1 MLLKSSRTFDRR
13 FAGRFAALGVALC
26 TLSLQSALARA
37 DDPPP
42 EDDGAT
48 TASSTAPAAVSGV
61 EIPEAPSPTSPA
73 RAALVVPR
81 LGATVVAAPVSGALT
96 VYDRYQIR
104 EQIVDLFFNDARTF
118 GAYPVV
124 AFETGLPVGVGARVV
139 HRDLFGAGGGLRL
152 AADYGGSSRHR
163 LEGSVSS
170 PSFAAGVLRARLAGG
185 WLRQPSAPFYGIGDQ
200 DLVRPD
206 PTVRDLPGRAPLAVA
221 TSFGQDV
228 VHAVLGVDFD
238 PRGPLFA
245 SITTGYYAREFTESA
260 PGSTV
265 DSGDLG
271 RTDVRFD
278 TATLTGWGQGTKISY
293 SELAVGWDSLATAS
307 SFVPAGAPSTGTK
320 VVLFGGV
327 ARSIELAGGGA
338 PVAYTRYGLD
348 GLRYFDLYN
357 GDRVLILRG
366 RLEGVAGAGD
376 RIPFTDLPRLGGPTL
391 LRGYSR
397 DRLRDRVTLLASA
410 EYRYP
415 VWQNL
420 AGYLFVDG
428 GSVRAGLSDLG
439 GAVSRP
445 RVGGGGGL
453 ELFISGQFGLRG
465 QVAGSSEGLFFQLAL
480 QPVYR
485 LDAQHYRI

>member
-1 MLLKSSRTFDRR
+1 MLLKSSRSFDRR
-13 FAGRFAALGVALC
+13 FAVLGVALC
-26 TLSLQSALARA
+26 TLSLPWAVARA
-37 DDPPP
+37 DEPPP
-42 EDDGAT
+42 KDEGAT
-48 TASSTAPAAVSGV
+48 TAPSTAPAAVSGV
-61 EIPEAPSPTSPA
+61 EIPEAAPPASPA
-73 RAALVVPR
+73 RAALAVPR

-96 VYDRYQIR
+96 VYDRYQVR
-104 EQIVDLFFNDARTF
+104 EQIVDLLFNDARTF

-124 AFETGLPVGVGARVV
+124 ALETGLPVGVGARLV

-163 LEGSVSS
+163 IEGSLSS
-170 PSFAAGVLRARLAGG
+170 PSFAGGVLRTRLAGG
-185 WLRQPSAPFYGIGDQ
+185 WLRQPNAPFYGIGDQ
-200 DLVRPD
+200 DLARPD
-206 PTVRDLPGRAPLAVA
+206 PTVSGLPARAPLAVA
-221 TSFGQDV
+221 TAFGQDV
-228 VHAVLGVDFD
+228 VHAVLGVDID

-245 SITTGYYAREFTESA
+245 SITTGYYARDFKESA
-260 PGSTV
+260 QGTS
-265 DSGDLG
+265 DLG

-278 TATLTGWGQGTKISY
+278 TSTLTGWGQGTKISY
-293 SELAVGWDSLATAS
+293 SELAVGWDSLTTAS

-327 ARSIELAGGGA
+327 ARSLELGGGGA

-366 RLEGVAGAGD
+366 RLEGVAGAAEG
-376 RIPFTDLPRLGGPTL
+376 IPFTDLPRLGGPML

-397 DRLRDRVTLLASA
+397 DRFRDRVTLLASA

-415 VWQNL
+415 IWQNL
-420 AGYLFVDG
+420 AGYLFVDA
-428 GSVRAGLSDLG
+428 GSVRAGLSDLA
-439 GAVSRP
+439 GAGSRP

-453 ELFISGQFGLRG
+453 ELFVSGQFGLRG

>member
-1 MLLKSSRTFDRR
+1 MLKTIRTIDR
-13 FAGRFAALGVALC
+13 RFAALGVALC
-26 TLSLQSALARA
+26 TLSLPSAMARA
-37 DDPPP
+37 DDARP
-42 EDDGAT
+42 DLDGVT
-48 TASSTAPAAVSGV
+48 TASSTAPATVSGV
-61 EIPEAPSPTSPA
+61 EIPETPPATSPA

-81 LGATVVAAPVSGALT
+81 LGATAVAAPVSGALT

-104 EQIVDLFFNDARTF
+104 EQIVDLLFNDARTF

-124 AFETGLPVGVGARVV
+124 ALETGLPVGVGARLL

-163 LEGSVSS
+163 LEGSLSS
-170 PSFAAGVLRARLAGG
+170 PPFAAGVLRARLAGG
-185 WLRQPSAPFYGIGDQ
+185 WLRQPNAPFYGIGDH
-200 DLVRPD
+200 DLARPD
-206 PTVRDLPGRAPLAVA
+206 STVRDLPGRAPLAVA
-221 TSFGQDV
+221 TAFGQDV
-228 VHAVLGVDFD
+228 VHAVLGVDLD
-238 PRGPLFA
+238 PPGPLFA
-245 SITTGYYAREFTESA
+245 SLTTGYYGHAFKESA
-260 PGSTV
+260 LDATV
-265 DSGDLG
+265 DSVDLS
-271 RTDVRFD
+271 RTDLRFD
-278 TATLTGWGQGTKISY
+278 TTTLTGWGQGTKISY

-327 ARSIELAGGGA
+327 ARSVDLAGGGA
-338 PVAYTRYGLD
+338 PVAYTRYGVD

-366 RLEGVAGAGD
+366 RVEGVAGAAD

-397 DRLRDRVTLLASA
+397 DRFRDRVTLLASA

-415 VWQNL
+415 IWQNL

-428 GSVRAGLSDLG
+428 GCVRAGLSDLVG
-439 GAVSRP
+439 TAPRP

-453 ELFISGQFGLRG
+453 ELFVSGQFGLRG

>member
-1 MLLKSSRTFDRR
+1 MLNSKRILDRR
-13 FAGRFAALGVALC
+13 LAALGVALG
-26 TLSLQSALARA
+26 TLCLCSAARA
-37 DDPPP
+37 GDLPP
-42 EDDGAT
+42 EDEAAT
-48 TASSTAPAAVSGV
+48 IALSTATAAISGV
-61 EIPEAPSPTSPA
+61 EIPETPPPTSPA

-81 LGATVVAAPVSGALT
+81 LGATAVTAPVSGALT
-96 VYDRYQIR
+96 VYDRYEIR
-104 EQIVDLFFNDARTF
+104 EQIVDLLFNDARTF

-124 AFETGLPVGVGARVV
+124 ALETGLPVGVGARVI

-185 WLRQPSAPFYGIGDQ
+185 WLRQPNAPFYGIGDQ
-200 DLVRPD
+200 DLARPD
-206 PTVRDLPGRAPLAVA
+206 STVRDLPARAPLALA
-221 TSFGQDV
+221 TAFGQDV
-228 VHAVLGVDFD
+228 VHAVLGADVNL
-238 PRGPLFA
+238 PGPLFA
-245 SITTGYYAREFTESA
+245 SITTGYHARAFRASA
-260 PGSTV
+260 A
-265 DSGDLG
+265 DSMDLG

-278 TATLTGWGQGTKISY
+278 TTTLTGWGQGTKISY
-293 SELAVGWDSLATAS
+293 SELAIGWDSLATAS
-307 SFVPAGAPSTGTK
+307 GFVPTGAPSTGTK
-320 VVLFGGV
+320 VVLFGGL
-327 ARSIELAGGGA
+327 ARSVELAGGGTS
-338 PVAYTRYGLD
+338 VAYTRYGLD

-397 DRLRDRVTLLASA
+397 DRFRDRVTLLASA

-415 VWQNL
+415 IWKDL
-420 AGYLFVDG
+420 AGYLFVD
-428 GSVRAGLSDLG
+428 AGRVYAALSDLG
-439 GAVSRP
+439 DAASRP

-453 ELFISGQFGLRG
+453 ELFSRGQFSLRG